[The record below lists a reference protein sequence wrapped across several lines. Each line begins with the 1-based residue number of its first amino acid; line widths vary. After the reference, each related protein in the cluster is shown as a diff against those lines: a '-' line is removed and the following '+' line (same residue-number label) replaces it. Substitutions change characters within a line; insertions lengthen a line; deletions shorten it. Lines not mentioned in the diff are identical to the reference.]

1 MRKLMI
7 FFVLAAF
14 LCIPALVLANET
26 TGFNPDSQ
34 QSRGGYTGPVATQ
47 TVQQVLEMRDDVPVI
62 MEGKIVRFLG
72 GERYEFVDKTGGVTI
87 EIDDDY
93 NWEGQSVG
101 PDDTVVIYGEVD
113 RDFKDFKVDVDRVIK
128 K

>member
-1 MRKLMI
+1 MRKL
-7 FFVLAAF
+7 FVFLMLAAF
-14 LCIPALVLANET
+14 LIVPAMALAQEKP
-26 TGFNPDSQ
+26 GFNPDP
-34 QSRGGYTGPVATQ
+34 QSKAGYTGPVSFQ
-47 TVQQVLEMRDDVPVI
+47 TISQVLQMRDDAPVV
-62 MEGKIVRFLG
+62 MEGNIVRFLG
-72 GERYEFVDKTGGVTI
+72 GEKYEFVDKTGSVTI

-93 NWEGQSVG
+93 AWEGQSVG